1 MFFAVKLKTMNT
13 LNIMNRSFLLIL
25 ACASGF
31 LLTPS
36 CSKSSKTVSET
47 TGWSY
52 NDPKWGGYEKV
63 DYKGQDTGPN
73 LVLVEG
79 GTFTMGL
86 SQEDVMYEWNA
97 VPRRVT
103 VTSFYMDET
112 EVSNREYRFYT
123 EWLGRTFGGTY
134 PEIIID
140 ALPDTL
146 VWLDELS
153 YNEPM
158 AEQYFRYPS
167 YDDYPVVGVSHVQA
181 TDFCKWRTDR
191 VNETRLIRQGVL
203 NPNLEQKD
211 QDNFNTGSYLVGQYE
226 GNVRK
231 NVKDLSTGESRPV
244 RIEDG
249 ILLPGYRLPTEAEW
263 EYAAYALKGNLIP
276 GDENISAGRT
286 YSWSGNTV
294 RYEKR
299 DKYQGAILANFKKGS
314 GDYMGIA
321 GKLNDNAAGPGP
333 VRAYLPNDFGL
344 YNMSGNVGEWVM
356 DVYRPMTSSALR
368 DEDNHDLNPFRGSKF
383 TKMVKDEDG
392 RPVEKDSMGRLRYE
406 FYTKEELANRTNVR
420 TNDATNYRDGDDF
433 SEVTYETDV
442 HTLISN
448 KSRVYKGGSWADR
461 AYWLSPGTRRFMDE
475 DQTSRAIGFR
485 CAMNRLGGAT
495 GNNTPDGNTFQVK
508 SKRPVRK

>member
-1 MFFAVKLKTMNT
+1 MYT
-13 LNIMNRSFLLIL
+13 LQHMNRRFFLV
-25 ACASGF
+25 CASCAA
-31 LLTPS
+31 LLWAPS
-36 CSKSSKTVSET
+36 CGKTAKSVSET

-79 GTFTMGL
+79 GAFTMGQT
-86 SQEDVMYEWNA
+86 QEDVMSEWNA
-97 VPRRVT
+97 VARRVT
-103 VTSFYMDET
+103 VSSFYLDET

-123 EWLGRTFGGTY
+123 EWLGRTFGASY
-134 PEIIID
+134 PEVVID

-167 YDDYPVVGVSHVQA
+167 YDDYPVVGVSWLQA
-181 TDFCKWRTDR
+181 TEFCKWRSDR

-203 NPNLEQKD
+203 NANIEQKD
-211 QDNFNTGSYLVGQYE
+211 QDNFNTGAYLVGQYE

-231 NVKDLSTGESRPV
+231 NVKDIATGESRPV
-244 RIEDG
+244 RVEDG
-249 ILLPGYRLPTEAEW
+249 ILLPSFRLPTEAEW
-263 EYAAYALKGNLIP
+263 EYAAYALKGNLVP
-276 GDENISAGRT
+276 GDENISDGRV
-286 YSWSGNTV
+286 YSWKGNTV
-294 RYEKR
+294 RYQKR
-299 DKYQGAILANFKKGS
+299 DKFQGGILANFKRGS

-333 VRAYLPNDFGL
+333 TRSYLPNDFGL
-344 YNMSGNVGEWVM
+344 YNMSGNVSEWVM
-356 DVYRPMTSSALR
+356 DVYRPTTGTTLR
-368 DEDNHDLNPFRGSKF
+368 DEENHDLNPFRGSRF
-383 TKMVKDEDG
+383 QKMVRNEDG
-392 RPVEKDSMGRLRYE
+392 SPVEKDSLGRLRYE
-406 FYTKEELANRTNVR
+406 FYTKEELAGRTNVR
-420 TNDATNYRDGDDF
+420 TNDAVNYRDGD
-433 SEVTYETDV
+433 EVSDVIYETDV

-461 AYWLSPGTRRFMDE
+461 AFWLSPGTRRFLDE

-495 GNNTPDGNTFQVK
+495 GNNAPDGNIFQVK
-508 SKRPVRK
+508 KRLPAKK

>member
-1 MFFAVKLKTMNT
+1 MDIQAAAKAKVGKRSTFIKTEQQ
-13 LNIMNRSFLLIL
+13 
-25 ACASGF
+25 G
-31 LLTPS
+31 
-36 CSKSSKTVSET
+36 V
-47 TGWSY
+47 Y
-52 NDPKWGGYEKV
+52 
-63 DYKGQDTGPN
+63 
-73 LVLVEG
+73 
-79 GTFTMGL
+79 
-86 SQEDVMYEWNA
+86 
-97 VPRRVT
+97 
-103 VTSFYMDET
+103 
-112 EVSNREYRFYT
+112 
-123 EWLGRTFGGTY
+123 
-134 PEIIID
+134 
-140 ALPDTL
+140 PDTT
-146 VWLDELS
+146 VWIKDFAYS

-158 AEQYFRYPS
+158 HNDYFWHQAYG
-167 YDDYPVVGVSHVQA
+167 DYPVVGVNWKQA
-181 TDFCKWRTDR
+181 KAFCAWRTLNKNTYIKSKKKGR
-191 VNETRLIRQGVL
+191 NLI
-203 NPNLEQKD
+203 NS
-211 QDNFNTGSYLVGQYE
+211 F
-226 GNVRK
+226 
-231 NVKDLSTGESRPV
+231 
-244 RIEDG
+244 
-249 ILLPGYRLPTEAEW
+249 RLPTEAEW

-294 RYEKR
+294 RYQKR

-356 DVYRPMTSSALR
+356 DVYRPTTSSALR
-368 DEDNHDLNPFRGSKF
+368 DEENHDLNPFRGSKF

-433 SEVTYETDV
+433 SEVIYETDV

-495 GNNTPDGNTFQVK
+495 GNNAPDGNTFQVK